1 MHEAEAESL
10 QRCGF
15 VERSVRA
22 ENNASGARNNA
33 SGGVSSVLRNGVP
46 KSKNIDME
54 NLSKYGRRYDRAF
67 KEDAVAL
74 VASGRPQREVAR
86 DLAIPVGSLNNW
98 VRLARSGQPLP
109 QSGNLTPET
118 QEQRELRRLRQENE
132 YLRRQREILK
142 KALGILSAEMPR
154 NDTP

>member
-1 MHEAEAESL
+1 MCPHVLTANLAPGTPRQVLGTSRQVEFL
-10 QRCGF
+10 RFCGM
-15 VERSVRA
+15 EYPRA
-22 ENNASGARNNA
+22 
-33 SGGVSSVLRNGVP
+33 
-46 KSKNIDME
+46 KNIDME

>member
-1 MHEAEAESL
+1 AESTAPSTTFHLSSSREPSSPRIKTPKPSSTL
-10 QRCGF
+10 Q
-15 VERSVRA
+15 SA
-22 ENNASGARNNA
+22 I
-33 SGGVSSVLRNGVP
+33 
-46 KSKNIDME
+46 SK
-54 NLSKYGRRYDRAF
+54 K
-67 KEDAVAL
+67 V
-74 VASGRPQREVAR
+74 Q
-86 DLAIPVGSLNNW
+86 IPVGSLNNW

>member
-1 MHEAEAESL
+1 M
-10 QRCGF
+10 
-15 VERSVRA
+15 
-22 ENNASGARNNA
+22 
-33 SGGVSSVLRNGVP
+33 RNGVP

-109 QSGNLTPET
+109 QSGHLTPET

>member
-1 MHEAEAESL
+1 
-10 QRCGF
+10 RCS
-15 VERSVRA
+15 EYLSRCSEYLSRC
-22 ENNASGARNNA
+22 
-33 SGGVSSVLRNGVP
+33 GVSSVLEFLRFCGMEYP
-46 KSKNIDME
+46 RAKNIDME

-74 VASGRPQREVAR
+74 VASGRAQREVAR

-109 QSGNLTPET
+109 QSGNLTPEP

>member
-1 MHEAEAESL
+1 M
-10 QRCGF
+10 
-15 VERSVRA
+15 
-22 ENNASGARNNA
+22 
-33 SGGVSSVLRNGVP
+33 RNGVP

-74 VASGRPQREVAR
+74 VASGRAQREVAR

>member
-1 MHEAEAESL
+1 
-10 QRCGF
+10 
-15 VERSVRA
+15 
-22 ENNASGARNNA
+22 
-33 SGGVSSVLRNGVP
+33 LRNGVT

-54 NLSKYGRRYDRAF
+54 SHSKHGRRYDRGF

-74 VASGRPQREVAR
+74 VAGGRAQREVAR
-86 DLAIPVGSLNNW
+86 DLAIPLTSLNSW

-109 QSGNLTPET
+109 HSGNLSTES

-132 YLRRQREILK
+132 YLRTQREILK
-142 KALGILSAEMPR
+142 KALGILSAGMPH